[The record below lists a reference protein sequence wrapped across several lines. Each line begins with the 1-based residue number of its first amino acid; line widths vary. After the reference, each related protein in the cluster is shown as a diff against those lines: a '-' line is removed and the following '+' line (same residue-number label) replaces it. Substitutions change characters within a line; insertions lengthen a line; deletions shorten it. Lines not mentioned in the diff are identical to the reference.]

1 MAIQIDN
8 LKVLQEYLKGV
19 FDRANHHAQDVEGV
33 SLALIGAILW
43 KSDTSK
49 IDVRE
54 YKGSPANMIWFEVNS
69 NRYVLNYNHTTYKI
83 DLKRRT
89 SKGDLIESFDNK
101 STYQEIMKI
110 FKDL

>member
-8 LKVLQEYLKGV
+8 LKGLQEYLKGV

-43 KSDTSK
+43 KCDTSK

-54 YKGSPANMIWFEVNS
+54 YRGSPANMIWFEVNA
-69 NRYVLNYNHTTYKI
+69 NRYVLNYNHTTHKI
-83 DLKRRT
+83 DLKRT
-89 SKGDLIESFDNK
+89 NNNGDLIKSFDNK
-101 STYQEIMKI
+101 STYQEIMDI
-110 FKDL
+110 FKGL